1 MKTGPRAALV
11 MGLGRFGGGL
21 GVVRWLF
28 AKGYAVT
35 VTDLASE
42 AALAD
47 TLGEL
52 TDVERAALTL
62 RLGEHR
68 TEDFV
73 AADLV
78 VVNPAVPPNA
88 PHLVHARAAGARVTS
103 EVELFLEHVP
113 RATPLALI
121 TGTQGKSS
129 TANLLAGALAGAG
142 LDVTLAGNIGRS
154 LLGELAGR
162 SATTPGGPLVAEL
175 SSYQLEALPAED
187 THLAQADVVV
197 ITNLLVDHLARHGT
211 PEAYH
216 RAKLRILDRCA
227 PGGLALLPASLTE
240 AALTPLLTPAQAARI
255 AGGDLHI
262 ERFQD
267 TAATDTAPA
276 YRIGPGTFQGPAGPL
291 AALDDLRL
299 PGDFQ
304 RHNALAA
311 LAAARALTP
320 EVLDLTGVRG
330 LVHRN
335 EPLGHFGPHG
345 TLVVDNGV
353 STTPDSTLAAIQAL
367 DGPVVLL
374 AGGQPKNLPLDG
386 LVRAGAPHLARVLT
400 FGAAAEDFAQA
411 FIQGGVAS
419 EVCSSVDEAVE
430 RAFAGLGPG
439 ETLLFSPAAASF
451 DAYSNFAQRAA
462 AFRAALPPRRTAP
475 FAL

>member
-1 MKTGPRAALV
+1 MSTESRAALV

-21 GVVRWLF
+21 GVCRWLL
-28 AKGYAVT
+28 AKRYAVT

-42 AALAD
+42 AALAG
-47 TLGEL
+47 TLDAL
-52 TDVERAALTL
+52 TDAERAALTL

-68 TEDFV
+68 NEDFV

-78 VVNPAVPPNA
+78 VVNPAVPPTV

-154 LLGELAGR
+154 LLGELTGR
-162 SATTPGGPLVAEL
+162 SDAAPGGPLVAEL
-175 SSYQLEALPAED
+175 SSYQLEALPAKD
-187 THLAQADVVV
+187 AHLAHADVVV
-197 ITNLLVDHLARHGT
+197 VTNLLVDHLARHGT

-216 RAKLRILDRCA
+216 RAKLRLLDRVA
-227 PGGLALLPASLTE
+227 PGGLALLPASLTP
-240 AALTPLLTPAQAARI
+240 AALAPLLTPDQAARI
-255 AGGDLHI
+255 ASGALRI

-267 TAATDTAPA
+267 TAAPAGDPA
-276 YRIGPGTFQGPAGPL
+276 YRIGSSTFEGPHGPL

-304 RHNALAA
+304 RYNALAA

-320 EVLDLTGVRG
+320 APLDLTGVRG
-330 LVHRN
+330 LAHRN
-335 EPLGHFGPHG
+335 EPLGCYGPHA
-345 TLVVDNGV
+345 TPVVDNGV
-353 STTPDSTLAAIQAL
+353 STTPDSTLAAIRAL
-367 DGPVVLL
+367 GGPLVLL
-374 AGGQPKNLPLDG
+374 AGGQPKALPLDE
-386 LVRAGAPHLARVLT
+386 LVTEGAPHLARAFT
-400 FGAAAEDFAQA
+400 FGAAAEEFARA
-411 FIQGGVAS
+411 FIQGGVAC
-419 EVCSSVDEAVE
+419 EACTSVDEAVE
-430 RAFAGLGPG
+430 RAFASLRPG

-451 DAYSNFAQRAA
+451 DAYDNFAQRAD

-475 FAL
+475 IAL